1 MEELFDGQLSFAD
14 IDAEKFLQVR
24 RAHADRRVN
33 AMDRLTDDVINELI
47 QLCLP
52 HYHIKAGETVQ
63 QGRPYTRL
71 ETMVRVHLLQG
82 SSSKALFNFAP
93 RELLSITQAKFLCKR
108 LFRVLLKS
116 FLRSLSSTRLFISDS
131 TILRF
136 RHFIDQYG
144 LAQKFLERTVNLAV
158 EAGACSFEMVAADG
172 TFIEAPSSTKNKAHA
187 RDPEMASGKKANT
200 WHFGMKEHIA
210 ACSESGIIYGT
221 VAAPANEHDITHF
234 SPLTIRSHW

>member
-116 FLRSLSSTRLFISDS
+116 FLKPENLIPGIFS
-131 TILRF
+131 
-136 RHFIDQYG
+136 
-144 LAQKFLERTVNLAV
+144 KTVIV
-158 EAGACSFEMVAADG
+158 
-172 TFIEAPSSTKNKAHA
+172 
-187 RDPEMASGKKANT
+187 
-200 WHFGMKEHIA
+200 
-210 ACSESGIIYGT
+210 IIK
-221 VAAPANEHDITHF
+221 
-234 SPLTIRSHW
+234 